1 MRAQNRERD
10 RTDMRKRE
18 KEHREKREGWNSEP
32 EKWEGEGGRRNDV
45 PPRSTTRRG
54 GRNAADAK
62 QKRSAL
68 SAVLFAGITV
78 STSPPRRF

>member
-32 EKWEGEGGRRNDV
+32 EK
-45 PPRSTTRRG
+45 
-54 GRNAADAK
+54 
-62 QKRSAL
+62 
-68 SAVLFAGITV
+68 
-78 STSPPRRF
+78 